1 MFPGETWWLRS
12 AYSGD
17 EVGKGAL
24 TPGSAPFSED
34 MVQFLR
40 DRLYEK
46 AHYIEDGIT
55 FRNTLRETFVEMRKQ
70 WGETSFHPQGW
81 MKRPPEDIAPDA
93 STLTQV
99 LEEDLQPHGFTL
111 RRAEPLESLTDTFV
125 AGPGAIPPVG
135 RQRLEMKEG
144 DIFPH
149 ITGGGKVEGS
159 SLKYLQKIQ
168 LDYVGDDENGFPE
181 YLLRLPEGEY
191 LRTETGILQKWGG
204 KDTFDRYE
212 ELKKQ
217 QAIKVEE
224 DKRKS
229 VERLKEYRRL
239 PEIRGTG
246 AMEGIEFLPEKSLSA
261 PYVNRFI
268 EKAKENYQRIP

>member
-1 MFPGETWWLRS
+1 MI
-12 AYSGD
+12 
-17 EVGKGAL
+17 
-24 TPGSAPFSED
+24 
-34 MVQFLR
+34 QFLR

-46 AHYIEDGIT
+46 AHYIEDAIT

-93 STLTQV
+93 TVLQQV

-144 DIFPH
+144 DIFP
-149 ITGGGKVEGS
+149 TLPAAEGGRFQPGIS
-159 SLKYLQKIQ
+159 AKIQ
-168 LDYVGDDENGFPE
+168 LDYIGDDEHGFPE